1 MDLFNYVANRK
12 LISDIASGKKPLP
25 VLSEK
30 YNINSSQMKQI
41 ELGIEYG
48 LKPSQIMIYID
59 QPAERM
65 EELRLCLLAGMPD
78 AQVKKYANT
87 NYSTYLAWV
96 DYPKKR
102 FNELG
107 LGPLREIRLGFEHGL
122 SIEQIKMYDGTYQDS
137 VRDLNYRQM
146 EQIRLGLEHNLSTEQ
161 VQLFADKEM
170 ELFKMEQIRLILEDG
185 FSIEQVKKYIDL
197 GLDGAQMNRVR
208 YGLEHNFTNEQIEM
222 YAKPDIDVLKMDELI
237 FGIEHGLSS
246 DQLEIC
252 INNPLSPTAMRQIML
267 GAEHGLS
274 NEQLIFCIKNAH
286 SEDELT
292 QMRINLENELFHKEV
307 EPKVETDFA
316 SQSES
321 GQRLSYEQV
330 EPYLH
335 PSAEANEAARSSFES
350 VQGLLSYEQIE
361 PYLHPSAEANEAAKS
376 CFENDVVFTQ
386 DDEELEED
394 YGDSSEPDEYA
405 PYRNDPRFADIA
417 DNIEDYDI
425 EELEYYKAH
434 PEECGEI
441 EEPEEDDLEL

>member
-1 MDLFNYVANRK
+1 MGLFEGVAYVILAPVS
-12 LISDIASGKKPLP
+12 LIEKAFDNLEKKIRDGIIKRTLSKIIASGDTSLYEKIDMAANLDNLAFG
-25 VLSEK
+25 VLDSC
-30 YNINSSQMKQI
+30 QMEQI
-41 ELGIEYG
+41 KLGVEYG
-48 LKPSQIMIYID
+48 LTPSQIIIYID

-87 NYSTYLAWV
+87 NYSAYSLAWS
-96 DYPKKR
+96 DYPNKR

-107 LGPLREIRLGFEHGL
+107 LGPLREIRLGAEHGL
-122 SIEQIKMYDGTYQDS
+122 SMEQIKMYDGTYQES
-137 VRDLNYRQM
+137 VRDLNYKQM
-146 EQIRLGLEHNLSTEQ
+146 EQIRLGLEHDLSTEQ
-161 VQLFADKEM
+161 VQLYADKEM

-185 FSIEQVKKYIDL
+185 LSIEQAKEYIDL

-208 YGLEHNFTNEQIEM
+208 YGVEHNFTSEQIGM
-222 YAKPDIDVLKMDELI
+222 YAKPNIDVLKMDELI
-237 FGIEHGLSS
+237 FGIEHGLSN

-292 QMRINLENELFHKEV
+292 QMRINLENELSHKEV
-307 EPKVETDFA
+307 EPKVETDFTSKA
-316 SQSES
+316 ESE
-321 GQRLSYEQV
+321 QRLSYEQV

-335 PSAEANEAARSSFES
+335 PSAEANEAARSSFENG
-350 VQGLLSYEQIE
+350 V
-361 PYLHPSAEANEAAKS
+361 A
-376 CFENDVVFTQ
+376 FTQ
-386 DDEELEED
+386 DD
-394 YGDSSEPDEYA
+394 
-405 PYRNDPRFADIA
+405 
-417 DNIEDYDI
+417 

-434 PEECGEI
+434 PEEYGEI